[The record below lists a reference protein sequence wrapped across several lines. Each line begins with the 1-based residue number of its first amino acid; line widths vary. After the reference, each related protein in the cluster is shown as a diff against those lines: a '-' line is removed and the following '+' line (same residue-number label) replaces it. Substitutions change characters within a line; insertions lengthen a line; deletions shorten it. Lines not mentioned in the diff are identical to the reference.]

1 MAGILGSIL
10 GGYALDKIGGAI
22 GLSQGGQIQK
32 TGLYKLHKGE
42 LVVPARVNKKVAP
55 PAKQTSIKAVV
66 KKVKAGKP
74 AGKAT
79 KVGGAKK
86 PRTAAQKAATARMV
100 AANKA
105 RREGKP
111 KGWYADPKNV
121 KNLPAPPKTKI
132 PQATQAPK
140 APPARTKRGSGV
152 YVKSCKYKGVAAKRK
167 AKKEGN

>member
-86 PRTAAQKAATARMV
+86 PRTAAQKAATAKLV

-105 RREGKP
+105 RR
-111 KGWYADPKNV
+111 AS
-121 KNLPAPPKTKI
+121 
-132 PQATQAPK
+132 K
-140 APPARTKRGSGV
+140 APYALHATDVPKPPPRTKRGSGA
-152 YVKSCKYKGVAAKRK
+152 YVKSGKYKGVAAKRK